1 MKTYRVAMLGCRSR
15 GTSAARAY
23 NAHPRIEVVG
33 LCDLVQERLDTL
45 GDELGVSARFTD
57 LDRMIRQAQ
66 PDLVAI
72 PTGTEFHYPL
82 AMRVLEHGVNIEVEK
97 PMCTDL
103 AEADE
108 VLAKAQAQG
117 VRVAVHHQG
126 SRGRLHARDGAGLR
140 SRGASVSCAISTP
153 ATRATTAATA

>member
-23 NAHPRIEVVG
+23 HAHPRIEVVG

-45 GDELGVSARFTD
+45 GDELGVSARFSD
-57 LDRMIRQAQ
+57 LDEMIRQTQ

-82 AMRVLEHGVNIEVEK
+82 AMRVLEHGVNIEGRK
-97 PMCTDL
+97 
-103 AEADE
+103 AD
-108 VLAKAQAQG
+108 VYRPSPRPTRCSPRRRR
-117 VRVAVHHQG
+117 RVCG
-126 SRGRLHARDGAGLR
+126 SPFTT
-140 SRGASVSCAISTP
+140 RGASAAPCGRWRGPTPPGASASCAISTP
-153 ATRATTAATA
+153 ATRATYGGYG